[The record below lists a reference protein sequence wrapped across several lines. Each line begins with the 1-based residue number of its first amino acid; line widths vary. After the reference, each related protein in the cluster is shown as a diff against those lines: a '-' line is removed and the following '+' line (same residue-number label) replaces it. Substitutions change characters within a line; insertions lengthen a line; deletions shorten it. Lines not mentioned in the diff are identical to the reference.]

1 MFRPSRRAVIIAVSS
16 ALALTSIA
24 PAALASRS
32 GDDTGNGEESAGLL
46 DLSGLLGSVP
56 VLGPTLSGLGVTDI
70 VDGLGLGSLSGQ
82 SLPTVEGIGLPTLEG
97 LGLPGLDGVGLPALD
112 GLGLPAL
119 DGLGLPA
126 LGGGLP
132 LGVGELSTLPL
143 GSPLGIL
150 DILSTPAP
158 GTPAPGLNV
167 LVDLGVTGAVNLL

>member
-1 MFRPSRRAVIIAVSS
+1 MFRPSRRAVVIAASF
-16 ALALTSIA
+16 ALGLSSIA
-24 PAALASRS
+24 PAALASRPG
-32 GDDTGNGEESAGLL
+32 GDTDNGEESTGLL
-46 DLSGLLGSVP
+46 DLSGLLGSLP
-56 VLGPTLSGLGVTDI
+56 VLGPTLSGLGLTDI

-82 SLPTVEGIGLPTLEG
+82 SLPTVEGIGLPTLDG
-97 LGLPGLDGVGLPALD
+97 LGLPGLDGLGLPALD

-119 DGLGLPA
+119 DGLGLP
-126 LGGGLP
+126 LGRLP

-150 DILSTPAP
+150 DILSTSAP

>member
-1 MFRPSRRAVIIAVSS
+1 MSRPSRRAVIIAVSS

-46 DLSGLLGSVP
+46 DLSGLLGSLP

-97 LGLPGLDGVGLPALD
+97 LGLPGLDGLGLPALD

-119 DGLGLPA
+119 DGLGLP
-126 LGGGLP
+126 
-132 LGVGELSTLPL
+132 LGVGELSALPL
-143 GSPLGIL
+143 GSPLGLL